1 MHSAHNRA
9 PLTVSMSTL
18 SGLLK
23 GIPIVLLIIWVAKVF
38 NPDLKQKAG
47 LMARDL
53 EVTLEIVSSGASL
66 VQQLMLPMFL
76 MCCLLFIVQSRT
88 MTTRFLLVLAP
99 MLLLG
104 VFLLVS
110 YFWSDS
116 PVDTLRRA
124 ARQVFLFGAVA
135 AAVVISRSD
144 GRIVSYLQASSIIVL
159 IVEASFLL
167 MPSISIDP
175 YGNFTG
181 IHSSKNEFGG
191 VAGTFLL
198 MSICILRYYAE
209 KPSEKHLAIFA
220 IVGWIVLLVLS
231 GSKTP
236 IGLVVFL
243 LPFLLIHHKY
253 LRLVS
258 LGVVVTWFAILVVI
272 PMALIGFGEA
282 PIDFYRSLLP
292 EELLTGRTGIWYHLL
307 HDLKKSWMF
316 GTGYGAYWGVGKV
329 PEALDIQWS
338 YYRLLNTGHSGFVD
352 LCMEIGVIPT
362 AVLLSILGA
371 FIVLARESTDAIS
384 GTLLTFALL
393 HNCLETSF
401 LHGMHFVW
409 VIMLIALFNI
419 ICTSSQKIGVA
430 RRARRPASARR
441 KAIGGAASGTT

>member
-1 MHSAHNRA
+1 
-9 PLTVSMSTL
+9 MSTV

-38 NPDLKQKAG
+38 NPDLNRKAG

-66 VQQLMLPMFL
+66 TQQLMLPLFL

-88 MTTRFLLVLAP
+88 MVTRFMLVVAP
-99 MLLLG
+99 MILLG
-104 VFLLVS
+104 VFLLATLL
-110 YFWSDS
+110 WSES
-116 PVDTLRRA
+116 PADTLRRA
-124 ARQVFLFGAVA
+124 ARQIFLFGAVA

-144 GRIVSYLQASSIIVL
+144 GRFVSYLQVSSIIVL
-159 IVEASFLL
+159 LVEASFLL

-181 IHSSKNEFGG
+181 IHTSKNEFGG
-191 VAGTFLL
+191 IAGTFLL

-209 KPSEKHLAIFA
+209 TPVEKRLAMATIF
-220 IVGWIVLLVLS
+220 GWIVLLVLS

-258 LGVVVTWFAILVVI
+258 LGVIVAWLCILVFI

-282 PIDFYRSLLP
+282 PIDFYRSILP
-292 EELLTGRTGIWYHLL
+292 EEMLTGRTGIWYHLL
-307 HDLKKSWMF
+307 FDLKKSWMF

-338 YYRLLNTGHSGFVD
+338 YYQLLNTGHSGFVD

-362 AVLLSILGA
+362 TALLVILGA

-419 ICTSSQKIGVA
+419 LCTSSQKFGIVT
-430 RRARRPASARR
+430 RMRRPASARR
-441 KAIGGAASGTT
+441 KSIGGAASGTT